1 MAKKKDILKEG
12 DLTKK
17 IAELRDKISSIA
29 FNKSNSKVKNVKEL
43 ASLKKDLA
51 RLLTENNKSNKN
63 N

>member
-12 DLTKK
+12 DLTNK
-17 IAELRDKISSIA
+17 ISELRQKISSIA
-29 FNKSNSKVKNVKEL
+29 FNKSNSKMKNVKEL